1 MPEIW
6 LNYGSTEVA
15 LDIKAENLE
24 EKIDV
29 GGKTLSDSEIKSKLK
44 SLDISKPTEF
54 VVLNMSESI
63 KKILSTIFE
72 IYEQKSIPKPTILAD
87 RKIMNV
93 IKNHLPEHSSI
104 SEFSNV
110 ENSNS
115 KLVFIAEMEFD
126 GLFGYETISTR
137 LLKKFGT
144 ELMLSAYEKRK
155 GDLPSPGQNIESFQ
169 TARKF
174 SDKFDILA
182 IEIIANSSGMY
193 DLAVGHP
200 STTSSI
206 SKSFGINATKDVG
219 KHKTMIVS
227 TGKESSNNTLGKSL
241 SSLWNCSDAIRN
253 DGLAI
258 LLAECKLGIGSDG
271 IQSFIDGRINLDYLK
286 KPSQYIDNMENLL
299 YITEIQK
306 KFQIGLLSI
315 LPTHYTKKLN
325 MIPFNGIK
333 QAMDYV
339 LKNQGQKQKVE
350 IISDGARTILGQDS

>member
-1 MPEIW
+1 MNIVK
-6 LNYGSTEVA
+6 NY
-15 LDIKAENLE
+15 
-24 EKIDV
+24 
-29 GGKTLSDSEIKSKLK
+29 
-44 SLDISKPTEF
+44 
-54 VVLNMSESI
+54 
-63 KKILSTIFE
+63 
-72 IYEQKSIPKPTILAD
+72 
-87 RKIMNV
+87 
-93 IKNHLPEHSSI
+93 LPEHNSI

-115 KLVFIAEMEFD
+115 KLVFIGEMEFD

-144 ELMLSAYEKRK
+144 ELMLSAYEKRN
-155 GDLPSPGQNIESFQ
+155 GDLPSPGQNVESFQ

-193 DLAVGHP
+193 DLSVGHP

-206 SKSFGINATKDVG
+206 SKSFGTNATKDVG

-227 TGKESSNNTLGKSL
+227 TGKESSNNTLSKSL

-325 MIPFNGIK
+325 MISFNGIK
-333 QAMDYV
+333 QTMDYV

-350 IISDGARTILGQDS
+350 VIADGARTILRQDS